1 MGANLPLTD
10 IYTISLFTILHLCKF
25 PFNRTFRNSLQ
36 HIFDWSRKFPPSFFK
51 FRAAREPKSC
61 AQRQPDSRT
70 FSIIFKNNSWL
81 WRPFFAQFAPYFRA
95 VREPDSRIVW
105 PFWRRSSHMYKGL
118 ENLITQE
125 FIFTG
130 AYFWSVKISPRKNF
144 FLRTSWKFWTQKFV
158 RSFDLAV
165 AVRNSDTS

>member
-1 MGANLPLTD
+1 MGTNLPLTE
-10 IYTISLFTILHLCKF
+10 IYTISLFTILHLCKC
-25 PFNRTFRNSLQ
+25 PFNRTFRNSLH
-36 HIFDWSRKFPPSFFK
+36 HIFGWSREFRAQFFK
-51 FRAAREPKSC
+51 FLAMREPKSR

-81 WRPFFAQFAPYFRA
+81 WRPIFAQFAPYFRA
-95 VREPDSRIVW
+95 AREPDSRIVW

-130 AYFWSVKISPRKNF
+130 AYFWCVKISSRKIIF
-144 FLRTSWKFWTQKFV
+144 FLRTSRKFWTQ
-158 RSFDLAV
+158 
-165 AVRNSDTS
+165 NSVTS